1 MSLVARHARALPPPA
16 HDGWDWPAVGVETHR
31 LPNGLKVL
39 LSAGHA
45 APFVW
50 LGWVTAAG
58 AERDEMGYEGLA
70 ALTPLALREGTL
82 RRSAT
87 RLAQEAEDLAAQLA
101 LSCDWDGA
109 TVALEV
115 LTPDLAPG
123 LELLL
128 DLACNPRL
136 GDETLTLVRRRRLT
150 EIEQRRGQAATVADD
165 SFAHLLFGTGLY
177 GRSPL
182 GSAESLARLD
192 EARLQA
198 FHARHYAPANA
209 CLVLAGNFDA
219 REALALTSSFDPCR
233 GSQASDPPRNS
244 AERAPRLA
252 AQIIDWPGASQTELR
267 VGHVSVSRA
276 DADLPALQLLA
287 ALLGGGPSSRLSACL
302 RQRLGVTYHVRSRFV
317 ARRGGGFFAV
327 ESRVANE
334 AVGAART
341 QVARE
346 LERLREDL
354 VPTDEL
360 ERTRRRLLGQEL
372 RRFQYAF
379 DTGSALGQAAFDAD
393 PLGALERRR
402 ERLTAITAEELR
414 DVARGHLQPGRL
426 AVVAVGPADALRRQ
440 LGETGSCAEP
450 VAVSATTS

>member
-1 MSLVARHARALPPPA
+1 MSLVARHARALPPPS

-31 LPNGLKVL
+31 LANGLKVL
-39 LSAGHA
+39 LSAEHA

-50 LGWVTAAG
+50 MGWVTAGG
-58 AERDEMGYEGLA
+58 AERDECGYEGLA
-70 ALTPLALREGTL
+70 ALTPLALREGT
-82 RRSAT
+82 RARSAA
-87 RLAQEAEDLAAQLA
+87 RLAQETEDLAAQLA
-101 LSCDWDGA
+101 LGCDWDGA

-115 LTPDLAPG
+115 LTPDLAPA

-136 GDETLTLVRRRRLT
+136 SHEALALVRRRRLA
-150 EIEQRRGQAATVADD
+150 EIEQRRRQAATLADD
-165 SFAHLLFGTGLY
+165 SFAHLLFGAGLY

-192 EARLQA
+192 EARLRA

-209 CLVLAGNFDA
+209 CLVLAGRFDA
-219 REALALTSSFDPCR
+219 RAALALASRVDPWSGAQTHEPLR
-233 GSQASDPPRNS
+233 ED
-244 AERAPRLA
+244 AERAPQPA
-252 AQIIDWPGASQTELR
+252 TQIIDWPGAVQTELR
-267 VGHVSVSRA
+267 LGHVSVARA
-276 DADLPALQLLA
+276 HADLPVLQLLA
-287 ALLGGGPSSRLSACL
+287 ALLGGGPSSRLSASL

-317 ARRGGGFFAV
+317 ARRGGGFLVV

-334 AVGAART
+334 AVEAART

-354 VPTDEL
+354 VSTDEL
-360 ERTRRRLLGQEL
+360 ERARCRLLGQEL

-402 ERLTAITAEELR
+402 QRLSGVTPEELR
-414 DVARGHLQPGRL
+414 DVARGHLQPERL
-426 AVVAVGPADALRRQ
+426 AVAAVGPADTLRRQ
-440 LGETGSCAEP
+440 LRETGFSAEP
-450 VAVSATTS
+450 VAVPASIS